1 MIQQETIPHHCY
13 CYYKYFHLG
22 GGIFSSSRVREAML
36 AVDRGDFAPRSP
48 YMDQPQGIG
57 WNATISA
64 PHMVCHHNLCRNFY
78 PRINHGLIEKKLPI
92 EKLSL

>member
-1 MIQQETIPHHCY
+1 
-13 CYYKYFHLG
+13 
-22 GGIFSSSRVREAML
+22 ML

-64 PHMVCHHNLCRNFY
+64 PHMVCQ
-78 PRINHGLIEKKLPI
+78 
-92 EKLSL
+92 LSLSLLM